1 MPNFTITLSDAQAKA
16 IELNGL
22 DMNPVQDVET
32 QVQSQGEGTANS
44 MVQRRVQQIVDGSD
58 PNTMT
63 LEERE
68 AVLLG
73 KYPIS

>member
-58 PNTMT
+58 PNAMT